1 MNSASRSQLGYVFD
15 RLTIIIWMRFRA
27 INRNIATSGGRG
39 NFTAERTLFRGQG
52 QKIEAVEAEILMKRR
67 IIGIER
73 LQEALYC

>member
-1 MNSASRSQLGYVFD
+1 MNSASHCQLGYVLD
-15 RLTIIIWMRFRA
+15 RLTIIIWMRFRT

-39 NFTAERTLFRGQG
+39 NFTGERALFRGQG
-52 QKIEAVEAEILMKRR
+52 QKIEAIEAEILIKRR

>member
-1 MNSASRSQLGYVFD
+1 MNSASHCQFGYVLD
-15 RLTIIIWMRFRA
+15 RLTIIIWMRFQA

-39 NFTAERTLFRGQG
+39 NFTAERALFRGKG